1 VAAGRERPVA
11 EIEAVARG
19 RVWTGRDAL
28 EAGLVD
34 ELGGLRHAVRIARER
49 ASLPDDA
56 PVLGAIHIPPL
67 ARLSRPKN
75 SEDPRTWMAMTVW
88 PSVGSGRLKDLA
100 GVAAALGLPVDATLR
115 MPDIYL
121 R

>member
-1 VAAGRERPVA
+1 
-11 EIEAVARG
+11 
-19 RVWTGRDAL
+19 
-28 EAGLVD
+28 
-34 ELGGLRHAVRIARER
+34 
-49 ASLPDDA
+49 
-56 PVLGAIHIPPL
+56 
-67 ARLSRPKN
+67 
-75 SEDPRTWMAMTVW
+75 MAMTVW